1 MRLRAIL
8 FAVVVFAA
16 AGAAAWKLAEA
27 ATNWF
32 ESATATQLASA
43 LEAAGQDWAR
53 VETDGLKV
61 TLAGA
66 APDETSRFRAL
77 EIARQVVE
85 PGRITDTTTLKA
97 AAPLPPPAFA
107 LELLRNE
114 AEVSLIGL
122 VPETGG
128 RDVIRSAL
136 GAGGLSEK
144 VTDMLESADEPAPAG
159 WREALG
165 FGLSV
170 LHELPRAKVS
180 VAPGAVT
187 VIAVTDSDPDR
198 AALEAR
204 LAKAAPEDVALTLEI
219 SSPRP
224 VIAPFAFAFAL
235 DDGAGTLAACSA
247 ESAEAA
253 DAIIAA
259 ARDAGLV
266 EPAECAIGL
275 GAPSPGWV
283 AAVARGIGALKAL
296 GGGRFALTDLAA
308 ELTAPEGIPVEKLTE
323 VAAALDTALPDVFQL
338 TTVTPPRMETR
349 SDGARVYAPRFEAH
363 LLPDGAVRL
372 SGPVQDAT
380 SRAAIESYA
389 AALFGHAR
397 VMNATVIDPSL
408 PEGWPRRVLAGVE
421 ALATLKEGKLRV
433 TPEEVAV
440 EGWGLDEN
448 VAEAVS
454 TLLAA
459 KVGDDALVDVGF
471 NAEAAAA
478 LQMAARPRPEI
489 CADEIGAILD
499 AGSIQ
504 FDAGSATILPV
515 SRGVIAAIA
524 DVLRGCPGANFEI
537 GGHTDS
543 QGSAEANQQ
552 LSDVRSQA
560 VLAALEAEDLPF
572 VGLSARGFGADDPVA
587 DNASES
593 GRAENRRIEFTL
605 VDPEDMRE
613 PEEPEEPQATDTAA
627 ADCAA
632 AIDAVL
638 AEGSIQFA
646 AGSATIA
653 EESAP
658 AVTVIAAALRGC
670 PAAAFEIGGHTDSQG
685 SDSGNL
691 RLSTERAEAVLAA
704 LRAPDLPLPAVT
716 ARGYGEA
723 DPVADNATAEGRAQ
737 NRRIVF
743 TPLGPEPAGEGDAEG
758 AVAAEAGGPE
768 ATCAARIEAILAEG
782 SIEFAAESATIAP
795 ESAELLTSIAAA
807 LRTCPDVAMEIAGH
821 TDSTGSESGNLRLSQ
836 ERADAV
842 LAALRADDLPLPGLA
857 ARGYGEADPVAD
869 NGTADGRAANRRIAF
884 SLGTAEGDA
893 GDGSQ

>member
-1 MRLRAIL
+1 MRLRAFL
-8 FAVVVFAA
+8 FAVVVFAV

-27 ATNWF
+27 ATAWF
-32 ESATATQLASA
+32 EAATATQLASA

-61 TLAGA
+61 KLAGA

-85 PGRITDTTTLKA
+85 PGRITDTTALRVA
-97 AAPLPPPAFA
+97 EPLPPPAFA

-144 VTDMLESADEPAPAG
+144 VTDMLELADEPAPEG

-204 LAKAAPEDVALTLEI
+204 LAKAAPEDVALTLQI

-224 VIAPFAFAFAL
+224 VIAPFAFDFVL
-235 DDGAGTLAACSA
+235 DDGTGTLATCSA

-259 ARDAGLV
+259 ARGAGLDG
-266 EPAECAIGL
+266 PAECAIGL
-275 GAPSPGWV
+275 GAPSAGWV
-283 AAVARGIGALKAL
+283 AAVARGIDALKRL
-296 GGGRFALTDLAA
+296 GGGRFALTDIAA
-308 ELTAPEGIPVEKLTE
+308 KLTAPEGIPAEQLTE

-349 SDGARVYAPRFEAH
+349 SDGARVYAPRFEA
-363 LLPDGAVRL
+363 LLLADGAVRL
-372 SGPVQDAT
+372 AGPVQDAT

-397 VMNATVIDPSL
+397 VINTTVIDPAL
-408 PEGWPRRVLAGVE
+408 PEGWPGRVLAGVE
-421 ALATLKEGKLRV
+421 ALATLHEGKLRV

-448 VAEAVS
+448 VADAVS

-459 KVGDDALVDVGF
+459 KVGDDAVVDVSF

-499 AGSIQ
+499 AGSIH

-537 GGHTDS
+537 GGHTDL
-543 QGSAEANQQ
+543 QGSAEANQR
-552 LSDVRSQA
+552 LSDERSQA
-560 VLAALEAEDLPF
+560 VLAALQAEDLPL
-572 VGLSARGFGADDPVA
+572 VGLRARGFGADDPVA
-587 DNASES
+587 DNASQT
-593 GRAENRRIEFTL
+593 GRAANRRIEFTL
-605 VDPEDMRE
+605 VDPEELPE
-613 PEEPEEPQATDTAA
+613 PEGPEEVDTAA

-632 AIDAVL
+632 AIDEIL
-638 AEGSIQFA
+638 ADGSIQFA

-658 AVTVIAAALRGC
+658 VVTAIAATLRSC
-670 PAAAFEIGGHTDSQG
+670 PDAAFEIGGHTDSQG

-691 RLSTERAEAVLAA
+691 RLSTARAEAVLAA
-704 LRAPDLPLPAVT
+704 LRAPDLPLPAV
-716 ARGYGEA
+716 AAHGYGEA

-743 TPLGPEPAGEGDAEG
+743 TPREPEPAAEGDAEAEVAGETPAG
-758 AVAAEAGGPE
+758 APE
-768 ATCAARIEAILAEG
+768 AACAAKIDAILAEG
-782 SIEFAAESATIAP
+782 SIEFAADSAAIAP
-795 ESAELLTSIAAA
+795 ESADRVAAIAAT
-807 LRTCPDVAMEIAGH
+807 LHTCPDVSMEIGGH

-842 LAALRADDLPLPGLA
+842 LAALRAEDLPLPGLTA
-857 ARGYGEADPVAD
+857 QGYGEADPVAD
-869 NGTADGRAANRRIAF
+869 NGTADGRAANRRIVF

-893 GDGSQ
+893 DDGSQ